1 MRFFECFV
9 RNVKGAVCCVCAA
22 SFVSLAMA
30 ASYTDNTYQKL
41 SDEYL
46 ALAEA
51 ADDAGEYGKSYEY
64 AQKARENADLSK
76 EFVANMTA
84 RDDSS
89 AALSRANSMLARAK
103 RTGLDESNSEAYN
116 AAQSK
121 MQEAQAAFDEGK
133 YDDAL
138 KLANDTIALLK
149 EAGVSETPPL
159 PEYYIV
165 DTWAN
170 LRDCLW
176 NIAGRPYVYNDPT
189 RWKKLYNENKH
200 ILRQPSNPDLI
211 HPTMKLHI
219 PKLGDEYREGVYDPK
234 EEYDTIGQ

>member
-1 MRFFECFV
+1 MRSFHRFA
-9 RNVKGAVCCVCAA
+9 RNVLAALCMAAAPCAV
-22 SFVSLAMA
+22 FA
-30 ASYTDNTYQKL
+30 ASYINNTYQKL
-41 SDEYL
+41 SEEYL

-64 AQKARENADLSK
+64 AQKAKENADLSK
-76 EFVANMTA
+76 EFIANMTA

-89 AALSRANSMLARAK
+89 AAIAKANSMLRRAK
-103 RTGLDESNSEAYN
+103 KNGLDESNSDAFNGAQGNVNN
-116 AAQSK
+116 AQG
-121 MQEAQAAFDEGK
+121 AFDEEK

-138 KLANDTIALLK
+138 KAAKEAIAILQA
-149 EAGVSETPPL
+149 AGVSEAPPL

-165 DTWAN
+165 DTWEN

-176 NIAGRPYVYNDPT
+176 NIAGRPYVYNDAT

-200 ILRQPSNPDLI
+200 ILHQPNNPDLI

-219 PKLGDEYREGVYDPK
+219 PCLGDEYREGVYDPN
-234 EEYDTIGQ
+234 EEYDTIGE